1 MRDIYV
7 ESVHAIK
14 TVSGIHSLIK
24 YNAGFIII
32 YEIHVVTWKQI
43 RYNRCMEYAY
53 MYISREVLTSKL
65 FLHSLH
71 FISF

>member
-7 ESVHAIK
+7 ESVHAII
-14 TVSGIHSLIK
+14 TVSGIHSLNTMK
-24 YNAGFIII
+24 GFTHGRKSDTTIAWNMHI
-32 YEIHVVTWKQI
+32 
-43 RYNRCMEYAY
+43 C
-53 MYISREVLTSKL
+53 ISHEVLTSKL